1 MDNKAENKDKVI
13 STSDWV
19 LTKLILLVPIVNII
33 MLFVWA
39 FNSKTNL
46 NKSNWAKASIIVWT
60 IGFLFYFIIIF
71 LFIAF
76 FMNMFNKLFMIHV

>member
-1 MDNKAENKDKVI
+1 MDNKVENKDKVI

>member
-1 MDNKAENKDKVI
+1 MDNKVENKDKVI
-13 STSDWV
+13 SISEWV
-19 LTKLILLVPIVNII
+19 VTKLILLVPIVNII

>member
-1 MDNKAENKDKVI
+1 MDNKVENKDKVI

-60 IGFLFYFIIIF
+60 IGFLFYVIIIF